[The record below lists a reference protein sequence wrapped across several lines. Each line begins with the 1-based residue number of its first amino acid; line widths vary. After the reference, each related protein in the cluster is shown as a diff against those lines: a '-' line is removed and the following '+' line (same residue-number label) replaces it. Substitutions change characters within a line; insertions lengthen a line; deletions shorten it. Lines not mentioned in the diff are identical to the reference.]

1 MEAARDEYRKHGAAA
16 EIFTDVLELENWLQN
31 G

>member
-1 MEAARDEYRKHGAAA
+1 MEAARDEYRKFGAAA
-16 EIFTDVLELENWLQN
+16 EIFTDVTKLDEWLQN